1 MFKIASFR
9 DGYWSALRIHECP
22 FSKLCD
28 GSPKKGLPD
37 AESLSFFN
45 ENGAGGGVS
54 DCVRL
59 LAIPLGK
66 PPVTPYVDDPNSTHV
81 TASCQRSFR
90 HLRKH
95 GTERAKTESE
105 RPRKLRALGRG
116 GLVWHVCE
124 VGPHARDRQGSQGRH
139 GCAERQSNPAA
150 SSQQPAAATRD
161 ERRATNDESRLTGDG
176 CRFLYLS
183 LIHI

>member
-1 MFKIASFR
+1 MGTHKCSF
-9 DGYWSALRIHECP
+9 
-22 FSKLCD
+22 FKLCD
-28 GSPKKGLPD
+28 GSPKKGLPS
-37 AESLSFFN
+37 AKSLSFFN
-45 ENGAGGGVS
+45 ENGTRGGVLAIL
-54 DCVRL
+54 RP

-66 PPVTPYVDDPNSTHV
+66 PPSTPYVENPNSTHV

-105 RPRKLRALGRG
+105 RLRKLRALGRG

-139 GCAERQSNPAA
+139 VCAERQSNPAA
-150 SSQQPAAATRD
+150 SSQQPAVNNQQPATSSQQQAAS
-161 ERRATNDESRLTGDG
+161 NQ
-176 CRFLYLS
+176 
-183 LIHI
+183 

>member
-1 MFKIASFR
+1 MFKIASF
-9 DGYWSALRIHECP
+9 GTCYGSTLGALQCS
-22 FSKLCD
+22 FLKLCD
-28 GSPKKGLPD
+28 GSPQKGLPC

-45 ENGAGGGVS
+45 ENGPRGGVLDS
-54 DCVRL
+54 SPG

-66 PPVTPYVDDPNSTHV
+66 PPSTPYVENPNSTHV

-105 RPRKLRALGRG
+105 RLRKLRALGRG

-124 VGPHARDRQGSQGRH
+124 VGPHARDRQGSQGRR
-139 GCAERQSNPAA
+139 GCAERRSNPAA
-150 SSQQPAAATRD
+150 SSQQPAVNNQQPATSSQQPAAS
-161 ERRATNDESRLTGDG
+161 NQ
-176 CRFLYLS
+176 
-183 LIHI
+183 